1 MTSTGST
8 SSFVARIIA
17 YRRDEARC
25 RDVALVSP
33 PLCADGRS
41 QPASSDRVGAAI
53 DAARPRKQQR
63 YPELARPG
71 PQRLIVLAAE
81 DCGVRR

>member
-25 RDVALVSP
+25 RDV
-33 PLCADGRS
+33 CADGRS